1 MGATALK
8 SSAISASLV
17 RHALGHFAT
26 GVTVVTSRTE
36 GGAPVGTTAS
46 AVSSLSLTPPL
57 LLVCLERSSQT
68 LVAIRDHEAFA
79 INVLAEGQ
87 ERLSVNFAGRGAAA
101 SWENVN
107 YRLGARGS
115 PHLNEV
121 LAVLDCRLEDCLGGG
136 DHEIVV
142 GRLLALELGGK
153 DLGPL
158 LHYQGSYTS
167 LRGA

>member
-1 MGATALK
+1 MQATTLN
-8 SSAISASLV
+8 SGAISPSLV

-26 GVTVVTSRTE
+26 GVTVVTSRTD
-36 GGAPVGTTAS
+36 GGVPVGTTAS

-68 LVAIRDHEAFA
+68 LAAIRDHEAFA

-101 SWENVN
+101 SWENVS
-107 YRLGARGS
+107 YRLGTTGS
-115 PHLNEV
+115 PHLNGV

-142 GRLLALELGGK
+142 GRVLALQRSGK

-158 LHYQGSYTS
+158 LHYQGSYAS

>member
-1 MGATALK
+1 MQATTLN
-8 SSAISASLV
+8 SGAISPSLV

-26 GVTVVTSRTE
+26 GVTVVTSRTD
-36 GGAPVGTTAS
+36 GGVPVGTTAS

-68 LVAIRDHEAFA
+68 LAAIRDHEAFA

-87 ERLSVNFAGRGAAA
+87 ERLSVHFAGRGAAA
-101 SWENVN
+101 SWENVS
-107 YRLGARGS
+107 YRLGATGS

-121 LAVLDCRLEDCLGGG
+121 LAVLDCRLEDCLGRG

-142 GRLLALELGGK
+142 GRLLTLERNDK
-153 DLGPL
+153 DVGPL
-158 LHYQGSYTS
+158 LHYQGSYAS
-167 LRGA
+167 LRDA